1 MKKILACLLFC
12 LSFFTLGT
20 ALAAVIVPT
29 DIQQPGT
36 QPGEIGN
43 LESPNKCDNCHG
55 GYNTS
60 VEPAHN
66 WRGSMM
72 SHAGRDPIFW
82 ATVAIAEQDF
92 DGSGDLCI
100 RCHST
105 TGWLAGRSTP
115 TDGSG
120 LAASDS
126 DGVDC
131 DFCHKVT
138 NPDDSEHTGTMNGSF
153 VANEPEPNNDALF
166 DWDPPFTELE
176 GYLGSGIASMWGGSD
191 KLGPYNNADAR
202 HQFMESKFHRDRD
215 FCGTCH
221 DVSNPAVGDLAHNSG
236 TQPWADSVISSKDDT
251 DCNNDDIHDDPG
263 PCLRGPVDDKVAF
276 NNPPYKYGIVERT
289 FSEYKAGQISKTL
302 VSEYPTLPADLQGGA
317 LEEIYNVATQN
328 GATDGNYQNPPAPRY
343 FSCQSC
349 HMRPVTGEGA
359 NKKGVPVRTD
369 LPLHDLT
376 GGNYW
381 MPEAIAYLNG
391 EGKLRLGGD
400 MSANLVTAMLDGALR
415 AKEQLNL
422 AATLS
427 LSGNGNSVK
436 IVNHTGH
443 KLISGYPEGRRMW
456 LNIKWYDG
464 TGGLIREDGKY
475 GLLTDSNGDP
485 VTVPN
490 PADGPDVQ
498 VETILDLHDPN
509 TKIYEAHMGM
519 TKEWANQLLDL
530 GYDPE
535 LALGYDRITG
545 LPDFKLGELAT
556 STTVTEHETFHFVL
570 NNTVVKDNRIPPYG
584 MSYDL
589 ARVRN
594 ALPVPVNQ
602 YGAPAEGE
610 EYNYFDEVP
619 LNAPG
624 GAQSAEV
631 SLMYQPT
638 SWEYIQF
645 LWKGNDGSNAFL
657 GEEGVNML
665 DAWLNTG
672 MAEPYAMASTTWG
685 TPPGGCNATTPTLLA
700 VNPGDKQV
708 SLNWQEIPGDAD
720 VTGYRLYYDQAQKGQ
735 FVADLSCPPD
745 PPDPPDPTACTSYTD
760 TGLTNG
766 QQYCYK
772 VTSYS
777 AACESDFSDILCAI
791 PTQPGQAV
799 LAGVVEEMQTGKWVK
814 EGKGKNATTNF
825 VLTSDFVQGDGVVIR
840 ATVQDKDGASVP
852 DATVTIAISE
862 SESVELTAELTT
874 GPSDTNGVAEA
885 TWNTQSPNKKGQGGT
900 TPGGYKATTIGVT
913 ASGFVWDQIPT
924 STTFTIGQ

>member
-1 MKKILACLLFC
+1 MLRQSLGILAA
-12 LSFFTLGT
+12 
-20 ALAAVIVPT
+20 ALILTQAQAADVVPT

-36 QPGEIGN
+36 QPEEIGN

-72 SHAGRDPIFW
+72 AHAGRDPIFW

-92 DGSGDLCI
+92 DGAGDLCI

-105 TGWLAGRSTP
+105 GGWLAGRSTP

-120 LAASDS
+120 LAAGDS
-126 DGVDC
+126 DGVEC
-131 DFCHKVT
+131 EFCHKVT
-138 NPDDSEHTGTMNGSF
+138 NPDDSEHIGTMNGSF
-153 VANEPEPNNDALF
+153 VANEFNPDDQF
-166 DWDPPFTELE
+166 DWDEPNGIE
-176 GYLGSGIASMWGGSD
+176 GYYGSGMASMWGGSD
-191 KLGPYNNADAR
+191 KLGPYDNAEAR
-202 HQFMESKFHRDRD
+202 HQFMQSKFHRDRD

-221 DVSNPAVGDLAHNSG
+221 DVSNPAVGDLAHNHG
-236 TQPWADSVISSKDDT
+236 AQPTADPVIADG
-251 DCNNDDIHDDPG
+251 IPG
-263 PCLRGPVDDKVAF
+263 APVEGKAAF

-289 FSEYKAGQISKTL
+289 FSEYKAGQISQTL

-317 LEEIYNVATQN
+317 LEAIYMAATLN
-328 GATDGNYQNPPAPRY
+328 GTTSGNYQNPDAPRY

-359 NKKGVPVRTD
+359 NKRGVPVRTD
-369 LPLHDLT
+369 LPLHDMT

-381 MPEAIAYLNG
+381 MPEAIAYLDSQG
-391 EGKLRLGGD
+391 QLRLGGG
-400 MSANLVTAMLDGALR
+400 MSPDHVTAMLDGALR

-464 TGGLIREDGKY
+464 NGELLREDGAY
-475 GLLTDSNGDP
+475 GPLVDGAGNP
-485 VTVPN
+485 VEVAN
-490 PADGPDVQ
+490 PADGQLVQ
-498 VETILDLHDPN
+498 VESILDLDGAN

-519 TKEWANQLLDL
+519 TQEWAAQLVSLL
-530 GYDPE
+530 YDPG
-535 LALGYDRITG
+535 LVLGYDRITG
-545 LPDFKLGELAT
+545 LQNFTLGQLAA
-556 STTVTEHETFHFVL
+556 SPAGTEHETFHFVL

-584 MSYDL
+584 MSYDI

-594 ALPVPVNQ
+594 ALPVPADQ
-602 YGAPAEGE
+602 YGGAPGGT
-610 EYNYFDEVP
+610 YNYFDEVT
-619 LNAPG
+619 LNPPA

-645 LWKGNDGSNAFL
+645 LYLANNGTDPAQGGNAFL

-665 DAWLNTG
+665 DAWLNTD
-672 MAEPYAMASTTWG
+672 MAAPYAMASTSWG
-685 TPPGGCNATTPTLLA
+685 TPPGVCNSTTPTLTVA
-700 VNPGDKQV
+700 SAGDKQV
-708 SLNWQEIPGDAD
+708 ATNWQEIPGDPD
-720 VTGYRLYYDQAQKGQ
+720 IIGYKLYYDQSGKAQL
-735 FVADLSCPPD
+735 VADLMCPPSSQ
-745 PPDPPDPTACTSYTD
+745 TACTSYTD

-777 AACESDFSDILCAI
+777 AACESDFSNILCAI
-791 PTQPGQAV
+791 PTQPGQEI
-799 LAGVVEEMQTGKWVK
+799 LAGVVDPLQTGKWVK
-814 EGKGKNATTNF
+814 EGKGKNATTTF
-825 VLTSDFVQGDGVVIR
+825 VLTSAFIQGDGVVIQ
-840 ATVQDKDGASVP
+840 ATVKDEGGAPVP
-852 DATVTIAISE
+852 DATVTIAISGPE
-862 SESVELTAELTT
+862 SANLTT
-874 GPSDTNGVAEA
+874 GPSNANGVAEA
-885 TWNTQSPNKKGQGGT
+885 TWQTQAPNKKGQGGT
-900 TPGGYKATTIGVT
+900 TIGGYTATATGVT
-913 ASGFVWDQIPT
+913 ASGFVWDQVPT
-924 STTFTIGQ
+924 SATFTISQ